1 MERRRLKNRTAR
13 VFETRAAPN
22 PNRSRRTIMAESQNT
37 TSPAEG
43 AITLTTIA
51 ALQAAYE
58 RSEAAQLRIDR
69 ENCCKNVPHDK
80 LLGDLACSELCAQ
93 SEVLEQAILREAP
106 VHLVDVR
113 SAARRV
119 GQKGVRTCSFRWSP

>member
-80 LLGDLACSELCAQ
+80 LLGELASSELCAQ
-93 SEVLEQAILREAP
+93 SE
-106 VHLVDVR
+106 R
-113 SAARRV
+113 SEEHKSELQSLMRITYAD
-119 GQKGVRTCSFRWSP
+119 CC

>member
-1 MERRRLKNRTAR
+1 MIVSLFLLFVFFFKQKTAYEMRISDWSSDVCSSDLLCRCVWMERRRLKNRTAR

-80 LLGDLACSELCAQ
+80 L
-93 SEVLEQAILREAP
+93 
-106 VHLVDVR
+106 
-113 SAARRV
+113 
-119 GQKGVRTCSFRWSP
+119 

>member
-1 MERRRLKNRTAR
+1 
-13 VFETRAAPN
+13 
-22 PNRSRRTIMAESQNT
+22 MAESQNT

-69 ENCCKNVPHDK
+69 ENCCKNVPHEK
-80 LLGDLACSELCAQ
+80 LLGDLASSELCAQ
-93 SEVLEQAILREAP
+93 SEVLEQAMLREAP
-106 VHLVDVR
+106 VHLVDVLTLMLHVNSVADCIDSWDKAPEKDR
-113 SAARRV
+113 KSTRLN
-119 GQKGVRTCSFRWSP
+119 SSH